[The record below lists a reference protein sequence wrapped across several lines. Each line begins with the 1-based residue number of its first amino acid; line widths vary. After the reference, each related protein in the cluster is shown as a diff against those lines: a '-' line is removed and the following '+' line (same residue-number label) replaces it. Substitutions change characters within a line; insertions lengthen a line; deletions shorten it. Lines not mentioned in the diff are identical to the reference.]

1 MGEIISQSS
10 RTRNS
15 RRKSPKK
22 HTPMFLKRITPHVL
36 CVIEVSQKRLAIVVT
51 SELER
56 WGCKHEMNTFWLY
69 INNNH
74 TSTFGRREFVENA
87 EYVRESQRPILDML
101 FISRKCQLSALQKK
115 KQIHQVPNIF
125 LQLCHVSHPLLGA
138 NAANIPSYFNC
149 IKSSW
154 TTLWGELAS
163 KERLQNPGYPRI
175 Y

>member
-74 TSTFGRREFVENA
+74 TSTFGGREFVENA

-115 KQIHQVPNIF
+115 QTN
-125 LQLCHVSHPLLGA
+125 
-138 NAANIPSYFNC
+138 
-149 IKSSW
+149 SSSAKHFF
-154 TTLWGELAS
+154 TTLPCVPPPSWRQRC
-163 KERLQNPGYPRI
+163 KHTVVF
-175 Y
+175 